1 MARGGYGF
9 TYTVRR
15 RRLKSEENNYLAT
28 SPADSAGTF
37 IHGIIRQRAAR
48 SLSYGEG
55 GGRWHVRPRV
65 IYVPLRRKESSSW
78 GVIKATPFTRAP
90 PPFLRALP
98 ARAGAA
104 GGRRP
109 GAPVRSRAVTLH
121 GLAPSPPS
129 PLRQE
134 WSLPRVLA
142 RKLPGLKTLIATV
155 QCVCKELVTSTFT
168 LYV

>member
-37 IHGIIRQRAAR
+37 IHGIRQRAAR

-142 RKLPGLKTLIATV
+142 RKLLYFTVLYCTLLYFTV
-155 QCVCKELVTSTFT
+155 ISERELAEDS
-168 LYV
+168 

>member
-90 PPFLRALP
+90 PPFFTGVTGPRG
-98 ARAGAA
+98 R
-104 GGRRP
+104 GGRPPPGCARP
-109 GAPVRSRAVTLH
+109 VTRGHASRARPVAPVAAKAGVESSASSRSEITRFKNTNRH
-121 GLAPSPPS
+121 S
-129 PLRQE
+129 
-134 WSLPRVLA
+134 
-142 RKLPGLKTLIATV
+142 TM
-155 QCVCKELVTSTFT
+155 CV
-168 LYV
+168 